1 MFQVQAG
8 KSIHAA
14 NQELPFPLTLDLYLI
29 KVFHPQFLG
38 QEPIIEGQREK
49 LKKTQRIA

>member
-8 KSIHAA
+8 NSIHAA
-14 NQELPFPLTLDLYLI
+14 NQELPFSLTLDLYLI

-49 LKKTQRIA
+49 IKKNLCIA